1 MHAKAGGLAIPLPAT
16 TLSPTTLF
24 TATPRPP
31 TLSPPMTPAVSADPI
46 RLRDASQ
53 KAAAGGALTAD
64 ETLLLYRGLDQP
76 SLGLLANDV
85 RLRLNPP
92 HADGRLRVT
101 YIVDRNLNPTN
112 VCVTDCGFC
121 AFYRSPGDAEAYVL
135 PREVIYQKV
144 EELIS
149 KGGIQVLLQGGHHPR
164 LKTAWFAELFRDVKQ
179 RYPQVWIH
187 GMSPPEITH
196 LHKLE
201 KRPVREVLQDL
212 KAAGLDSIPGGGAE
226 ILVERVRQI
235 IAPKKATTSEWLE
248 VFRQWAHLGGKGTAT
263 MMFGHVE
270 TDAERIEHLTRIREL
285 QAETNVFTA
294 FIPWTFQPENTPM
307 GKELLAARGG
317 SKATVAEYLR
327 TLSIARL
334 HLQNVPHVQSSFVTQ
349 GMKTCQVGLSMG
361 ADDFGSAMLEE
372 NVVSSAGCAHPTSIP
387 EIERH
392 IKDAGFVP
400 QRRNMMYE
408 PVETPATDRFGKPLG
423 EKKAIVSEATAG
435 HATAPPLG

>member
-1 MHAKAGGLAIPLPAT
+1 
-16 TLSPTTLF
+16 
-24 TATPRPP
+24 
-31 TLSPPMTPAVSADPI
+31 MTPAVPADPI
-46 RLRDASQ
+46 RLRDCSQ
-53 KAAAGGALTAD
+53 KALAGGPLSAD
-64 ETLLLYRGLDQP
+64 EALALYRGLDQP

-92 HADGRLRVT
+92 HADGKVRVT

-144 EELIS
+144 EELIA
-149 KGGIQVLLQGGHHPR
+149 KGGIQLLLQGGHHPR
-164 LKTAWFAELFRDVKQ
+164 LKTDWFAELFRDLKS

-196 LHKLE
+196 LGKIE
-201 KRPVREVLQDL
+201 KRPVRDVLVDL

-226 ILVERVRQI
+226 ILVERVRKV
-235 IAPKKATTSEWLE
+235 IAPKKATTDEWLE
-248 VFRQWAHLGGKGTAT
+248 VYRQWAALGGKGTAT

-270 TDAERIEHLTRIREL
+270 TDAERIEHMTRIRDL
-285 QAETNVFTA
+285 QQETGGVFTA
-294 FIPWTFQPENTPM
+294 FIPWTFQPENTAM
-307 GKELLAARGG
+307 GKLMLAGRNDT
-317 SKATVAEYLR
+317 KATVAEYLR
-327 TLSIARL
+327 TLSLSRL
-334 HLQNVPHVQSSFVTQ
+334 YLQNVPHVQSSFVTQ
-349 GMKTCQVGLSMG
+349 GLKVCQLGLSMG

-408 PVETPATDRFGKPLG
+408 PVDTPPTDKFGNPAG
-423 EKKAIVSEATAG
+423 QKKTVTSSAG
-435 HATAPPLG
+435 A